1 MKLYREAG
9 GRSHPDDLPLI
20 IAVSLSVGIVKG
32 HPGDLP
38 LIIAV
43 SLSAIALFDGLLYH
57 CDCDNEASPGPSR
70 PTPVV
75 CRAVPRAAPPHCTP
89 FLFLVRRAIVE
100 LLSHNSFAYGYGDWN
115 YERHYDWHLLAF
127 VRGQE

>member
-9 GRSHPDDLPLI
+9 RRS
-20 IAVSLSVGIVKG
+20 

-43 SLSAIALFDGLLYH
+43 SLSAIALFDGLLH
-57 CDCDNEASPGPSR
+57 CDCDNEASPRPSR

-75 CRAVPRAAPPHCTP
+75 CRAVPRAVPPHRTP